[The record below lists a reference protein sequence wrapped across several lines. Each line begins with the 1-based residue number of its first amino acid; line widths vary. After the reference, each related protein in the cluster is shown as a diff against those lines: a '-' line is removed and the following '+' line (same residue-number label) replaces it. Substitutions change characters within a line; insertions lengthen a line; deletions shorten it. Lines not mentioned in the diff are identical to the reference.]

1 MSVHHRVQR
10 LAIPSRTENPEVY
23 PASLAQRRLWFLN
36 QLQAPTA
43 AYNVHV
49 GLWLYGPL
57 NVEALQD
64 SLQEIVNR
72 HDTLR
77 TSFALERSGLVQ
89 RVIHTYRVSLPM
101 TDFANVAE
109 PYPPAY
115 EFAKREVGTPFDLDK
130 GPLFRAHL
138 LRIAPEE
145 HVFFCTM
152 HHTITDAWSMQ
163 VFTRELADL
172 YEVLSDGKTPALP
185 ELTIQ
190 YGDYSEWQG
199 HLLETEVAHKQLLY
213 WKDAL
218 EGAPE
223 VLELPQDNP
232 RPAEQTLQGASHD
245 FAVPSEIIARV
256 ASLAKEH
263 RVTPFMFL
271 LAVFKVLLYRLS
283 GEPDVLVGVPVAGR
297 NLVETEVLI
306 GFFVETLVL
315 RDDLS
320 GNPRFVDLLARV
332 RETTLAALAN
342 PDIPFERV
350 VEELQ
355 PERNLSCNP
364 IFQIMFSVIKSAI
377 RSHDFGNVVAYPYVV
392 DGSTSIL
399 DLCATFI
406 EDSDGKWWLQIDFNT
421 SLFKLERIARMVEH
435 YFELLQRITVDLAV
449 RIDDVS
455 APWLGASQLALI
467 EAKPRRNR
475 QGRLKRRRQSS
486 STTRPEERPPAGDAE
501 QALLVGIWKDVLG
514 VQEIGIRDNF
524 FDVGGHSLLAAHLTA
539 QIQKA
544 TGCSIPV
551 SSIFRAPT
559 IETLAN
565 LLRDHAVSEPDPV
578 IMQLGQGR
586 GGIPLFA
593 VAAPGVDSLGYALLA
608 RHLGD
613 QQSAYKLQSPGPWI
627 WERPL
632 EQAEVRTLAERNIR
646 AMQTVQPHGP
656 YCLGGM
662 CDGVRI
668 AQEMIVQL
676 ESRGEEVALFAILD
690 TWVLEN
696 SQVRMLW
703 SMNYYRE
710 RLRMFRHLPLSQKL
724 ATLQRTFERLVGR
737 NGSGMTRWAQAY
749 WPDESFHPPQFRAPV
764 LLFKRPRQPF
774 YYVRDLEMGWGARST
789 GGVEVCEVRCGHFQI
804 LRQPHVGV
812 IADRLSARLQKIEE
826 QVRGKATTGALP
838 GTQLTVQL
846 EKGRRSEFKGPAL
859 SATLNQGVAKT

>member
-1 MSVHHRVQR
+1 
-10 LAIPSRTENPEVY
+10 LAIPSRTEKFEVY
-23 PASLAQRRLWFLN
+23 PASLSQRRLWFLN

-57 NVEALQD
+57 NVEAFED

-72 HDTLR
+72 HETLR
-77 TSFALERSGLVQ
+77 TSFALERGELLQ
-89 RVIHTYRVSLPM
+89 RVIQDYRVSLPM
-101 TDFANVAE
+101 TDFADVAE

-115 EFAKREVGTPFDLDK
+115 EFAKREVATPFDLDK
-130 GPLFRAHL
+130 GPLFRSHI

-172 YEVLSDGKTPALP
+172 YEALSDGKTPALP

-218 EGAPE
+218 EGAPT

-245 FAVPSEIIARV
+245 FAVPGEIIARV
-256 ASLAKEH
+256 TSLAKQH
-263 RVTPFMFL
+263 KVTPFMFL
-271 LAVFKVLLYRLS
+271 LAVFKVLLYRYS

-297 NLVETEVLI
+297 TLVETEALI

-332 RETTLAALAN
+332 RETTLGALAN
-342 PDIPFERV
+342 PDIPFEKI
-350 VEELQ
+350 VEELR
-355 PERNLSCNP
+355 PERNLNCNP
-364 IFQIMFSVIKSAI
+364 VFQIMFSVIKSAI
-377 RSHDFGNVVAYPYVV
+377 RSHHFGNMVAYPYVV
-392 DGSTSIL
+392 NGSTSIL

-421 SLFKLERIARMVEH
+421 SLFKLERIARMVDD
-435 YFELLQRITVDLAV
+435 YLELLQRITMDLEV
-449 RIDDVS
+449 RIDS
-455 APWLGASQLALI
+455 LPLLGASQPTLT
-467 EAKPRRNR
+467 EAKPRRNGR
-475 QGRLKRRRQSS
+475 GRLKRRGQIGLPD
-486 STTRPEERPPAGDAE
+486 RPEEPPPAADVE

-514 VQEIGIRDNF
+514 LQKIGIHENF
-524 FDVGGHSLLAAHLTA
+524 FDVGGHSLLAVHLTA
-539 QIQKA
+539 QIQNA
-544 TGCSIPV
+544 TGRTIPV

-565 LLRDHAVSEPDPV
+565 LLRDHAVAEADPV
-578 IMQLGQGR
+578 IMQLGQG
-586 GGIPLFA
+586 GSGIPFFA

-608 RHLGD
+608 RHLGS
-613 QQSAYKLQSPGPWI
+613 QRSTYKLQSPGPGI
-627 WERPL
+627 WGRPFEREEL
-632 EQAEVRTLAERNIR
+632 HTLAEQYVGAIR
-646 AMQTVQPHGP
+646 TVQPHGP

-668 AQEMIVQL
+668 AQAMIVQL
-676 ESRGEEVALFAILD
+676 ESLGEEVALFAILD

-703 SMNYYRE
+703 AVDYYRE
-710 RLRMFRHLPLSQKL
+710 RLRMFAHLPLRQKL
-724 ATLQRTFERLVGR
+724 STLQRVFKRLAGHK
-737 NGSGMTRWAQAY
+737 GSDKTGWAQAY
-749 WPDESFHPPQFRAPV
+749 WPDESFRPPQFRAPV
-764 LLFKRPRQPF
+764 ILFKRPRQPF
-774 YYVRDLEMGWGARST
+774 YYVRDPEMGWGARST
-789 GGVEVCEVRCGHFQI
+789 SGVEICEVRCGHFEI

-812 IADRLSARLQKIEE
+812 VAQRISERLHEIEE
-826 QVRGKATTGALP
+826 QSKAKATTLAVP
-838 GTQLTVQL
+838 GTQLTCDWKNAL
-846 EKGRRSEFKGPAL
+846 APSSPAL
-859 SATLNQGVAKT
+859 F

>member
-1 MSVHHRVQR
+1 MSGHPRVPP
-10 LAIPSRTENPEVY
+10 LAIPSRTAKFEVY
-23 PASLAQRRLWFLN
+23 PASLGQRRLWFLN

-57 NVEALQD
+57 NVEALQE

-72 HDTLR
+72 HETLR
-77 TSFALERSGLVQ
+77 TSFALERGELIQ
-89 RVIHTYRVSLPM
+89 RVIHAYRVSLPM

-115 EFAKREVGTPFDLDK
+115 EFAKREVETAFDLDK
-130 GPLFRAHL
+130 GPLFRSHI

-145 HVFFCTM
+145 HVFLCTM

-163 VFTRELADL
+163 VLTRELADL
-172 YEVLSDGKTPALP
+172 YEALSDGRTPALP

-190 YGDYSEWQG
+190 YGDFSEWQRD
-199 HLLETEVAHKQLLY
+199 LLETEIAQKQLLY

-218 EGAPE
+218 EGAPAI
-223 VLELPQDNP
+223 LELPQDNP
-232 RPAEQTLQGASHD
+232 RPPEQTLQGASHT
-245 FAVPSEIIARV
+245 FAVPSEIIARIV
-256 ASLAKEH
+256 SLAKQH
-263 RVTPFMFL
+263 KVTPFMFL
-271 LAVFKVLLYRLS
+271 LAVFKVLLYRRS

-297 NLVETEVLI
+297 TLVETEALI

-332 RETTLAALAN
+332 RETTLGALAN
-342 PDIPFERV
+342 PDIPFEKV
-350 VEELQ
+350 VEELR

-364 IFQIMFSVIKSAI
+364 VFQIMFSVIKSAI
-377 RSHDFGNVVAYPYVV
+377 RSHDFGNVVAFPYVV
-392 DGSTSIL
+392 NSSTSIL

-421 SLFKLERIARMVEH
+421 SLFKLERIARMVED
-435 YFELLQRITVDLAV
+435 YIELLQRITADLEV
-449 RIDDVS
+449 RIDTVS
-455 APWLGASQLALI
+455 LSGASQPALT
-467 EAKPRRNR
+467 EAKPRRNG
-475 QGRLKRRRQSS
+475 QGRLKRRRQTGSPA
-486 STTRPEERPPAGDAE
+486 RPEEHPPAADAE
-501 QALLVGIWKDVLG
+501 QALLIGIWKDVLG
-514 VQEIGIRDNF
+514 VQEIGIHDNF

-539 QIQKA
+539 EIQNA
-544 TGCSIPV
+544 TGRAIPV

-565 LLRDHAVSEPDPV
+565 LLRDHAVSEPDPI
-578 IMQLGQGR
+578 IMQLGQGG
-586 GGIPLFA
+586 GGIPFFA

-613 QQSAYKLQSPGPWI
+613 QQSTYKLQSPGPGI

-632 EQAEVRTLAERNIR
+632 EHTEVRALAEQYIR
-646 AMQTVQPHGP
+646 ALQTAQPHGP

-662 CDGVRI
+662 CDGVRV

-676 ESRGEEVALFAILD
+676 ESLGEEVALFAILD

-703 SMNYYRE
+703 AIDYYVE
-710 RLRMFRHLPLSQKL
+710 RLRMFRYWPLSQKL
-724 ATLQRTFERLVGR
+724 ATLQRTFKRLVGR
-737 NGSGMTRWAQAY
+737 NGSGKTGWAQAY
-749 WPDESFHPPQFRAPV
+749 WPDASFHPPRFRASV

-774 YYVRDLEMGWGARST
+774 YYVRDPEMGWGARST
-789 GGVEVCEVRCGHFQI
+789 GGVEICEVRCGHFQF

-812 IADRLSARLQKIEE
+812 IAERLSARLHKIEE
-826 QVRGKATTGALP
+826 QFRGTATTGALP

-846 EKGRRSEFKGPAL
+846 LRSEFTG
-859 SATLNQGVAKT
+859 ATLNEGVAKT

>member
-1 MSVHHRVQR
+1 
-10 LAIPSRTENPEVY
+10 
-23 PASLAQRRLWFLN
+23 
-36 QLQAPTA
+36 
-43 AYNVHV
+43 
-49 GLWLYGPL
+49 
-57 NVEALQD
+57 
-64 SLQEIVNR
+64 
-72 HDTLR
+72 
-77 TSFALERSGLVQ
+77 
-89 RVIHTYRVSLPM
+89 
-101 TDFANVAE
+101 
-109 PYPPAY
+109 
-115 EFAKREVGTPFDLDK
+115 
-130 GPLFRAHL
+130 
-138 LRIAPEE
+138 
-145 HVFFCTM
+145 M

-163 VFTRELADL
+163 LFTRELADL
-172 YEVLSDGKTPALP
+172 YEALSDGKTPALP

-199 HLLETEVAHKQLLY
+199 HLLETEIAHKQLLY
-213 WKDAL
+213 WKEAL
-218 EGAPE
+218 EGAPA
-223 VLELPQDNP
+223 VLELSQDNP

-256 ASLAKEH
+256 ASLAKQH
-263 RVTPFMFL
+263 KVTPFMFL
-271 LAVFKVLLYRLS
+271 LAVFKVLLYRYS

-297 NLVETEVLI
+297 TLVETEALI

-332 RETTLAALAN
+332 RETTLSALAN
-342 PDIPFERV
+342 PDIPFEKV

-364 IFQIMFSVIKSAI
+364 VFQIMFSVIKSAI

-392 DGSTSIL
+392 NSSTSIL

-421 SLFKLERIARMVEH
+421 SLFKLERIARMVED
-435 YFELLQRITVDLAV
+435 YIELLQGITVDLAV
-449 RIDDVS
+449 RIDNVS
-455 APWLGASQLALI
+455 VSVGIPSLGALQLALTK
-467 EAKPRRNR
+467 AKRPRNS
-475 QGRLKRRRQSS
+475 QDRLKRRRQTSS
-486 STTRPEERPPAGDAE
+486 PARREEHPPTADAE

-514 VQEIGIRDNF
+514 VQEIGIHDNF

-539 QIQKA
+539 QIQNA
-544 TGCSIPV
+544 TGRTIPV

-559 IETLAN
+559 IATLAN

-578 IMQLGQGR
+578 IMQLGQG
-586 GGIPLFA
+586 GGEIPFFA
-593 VAAPGVDSLGYALLA
+593 VAAPGADSLGYALLA

-613 QQSAYKLQSPGPWI
+613 QQTTYKLQGPGPGI

-632 EQAEVRTLAERNIR
+632 EQAEVRTLAEQYIR

-656 YCLGGM
+656 YCVGGM

-676 ESRGEEVALFAILD
+676 ESLGEEVALFAILD

-696 SQVRMLW
+696 SQVQILW
-703 SMNYYRE
+703 AIDYYLE
-710 RLRMFRHLPLSQKL
+710 RLRAFAYFPLSQKIS
-724 ATLQRTFERLVGR
+724 TLQRTFKRLVGG
-737 NGSGMTRWAQAY
+737 NGSGKTEWDQAY
-749 WPDESFHPPQFRAPV
+749 WPDESFHPPQFRASV

-774 YYVRDLEMGWGARST
+774 YYVRDPEMGWGMRST
-789 GGVEVCEVRCGHFQI
+789 GGVEICEVRCRHFHI

-812 IADRLSARLQKIEE
+812 IAERLSARLHKIEE
-826 QVRGKATTGALP
+826 QFRGKATTVGLP

-846 EKGRRSEFKGPAL
+846 EERRRSEFTGPI
-859 SATLNQGVAKT
+859 LNEGVAKT

>member
-1 MSVHHRVQR
+1 V
-10 LAIPSRTENPEVY
+10 EVY

-72 HDTLR
+72 HETLR
-77 TSFALERSGLVQ
+77 TSFALECGELVQ
-89 RVIHTYRVSLPM
+89 RVIQDCRVSLPM
-101 TDFANVAE
+101 TDFADVAE

-115 EFAKREVGTPFDLDK
+115 EFAKREVATPFDLDK
-130 GPLFRAHL
+130 GPLFRSHI

-145 HVFFCTM
+145 HVFVCTM

-172 YEVLSDGKTPALP
+172 YEALSVGKTPALP

-190 YGDYSEWQG
+190 YGDYSEWQA
-199 HLLETEVAHKQLLY
+199 HLLETEIAQKQLLY
-213 WKDAL
+213 WKVAL
-218 EGAPE
+218 EGAPT

-245 FAVPSEIIARV
+245 FAVPSEIVARV
-256 ASLAKEH
+256 ASLAKQH
-263 RVTPFMFL
+263 KVTPFMFL
-271 LAVFKVLLYRLS
+271 LTAFKVLLYRYS

-297 NLVETEVLI
+297 TLVETEALI

-332 RETTLAALAN
+332 RETTLGALAN
-342 PDIPFERV
+342 PDIPFEKI
-350 VEELQ
+350 VEELR

-377 RSHDFGNVVAYPYVV
+377 RSHNFGNVVAYPYVV
-392 DGSTSIL
+392 NGSTSIL

-421 SLFKLERIARMVEH
+421 SLFKLERIAQMVED
-435 YFELLQRITVDLAV
+435 YIELLQRITVDLAV
-449 RIDDVS
+449 RIDSVS
-455 APWLGASQLALI
+455 VPLLGASQLAST
-467 EAKPRRNR
+467 EAKPRRNG
-475 QGRLKRRRQSS
+475 QGRLNRRPQTSS
-486 STTRPEERPPAGDAE
+486 PPRPEEHPPAADVE
-501 QALLVGIWKDVLG
+501 QALLIEIWKDLLG

-539 QIQKA
+539 QIQNA
-544 TGCSIPV
+544 TGRTIPV

-578 IMQLGQGR
+578 IMQLGEGG
-586 GGIPLFA
+586 GGIPFFA
-593 VAAPGVDSLGYALLA
+593 VAAPGADSLGYALLA
-608 RHLGD
+608 RHLRD
-613 QQSAYKLQSPGPWI
+613 QHSTYKLQSPGPGI

-632 EQAEVRTLAERNIR
+632 EHAEVRNLAEQYVG
-646 AMQTVQPHGP
+646 ALQTAQPHGP

-676 ESRGEEVALFAILD
+676 ESLGEEVALFVILD

-703 SMNYYRE
+703 AIDYYLE
-710 RLRMFRHLPLSQKL
+710 RLRAFAYFPLSQKL
-724 ATLQRTFERLVGR
+724 STLQRTLKRLVGG
-737 NGSGMTRWAQAY
+737 NGSGKTGWAQAY
-749 WPDESFHPPQFRAPV
+749 WPDESFHLPQFRAPV

-774 YYVRDLEMGWGARST
+774 YYVRDSEMGWGARST
-789 GGVEVCEVRCGHFQI
+789 GGVEICEVRCGHFQL

-812 IADRLSARLQKIEE
+812 IARRLSGRLHKIEE
-826 QVRGKATTGALP
+826 QLRGKATNVALA

-846 EKGRRSEFKGPAL
+846 EKGLRSEFTGPI
-859 SATLNQGVAKT
+859 LNEGVAKT

>member
-1 MSVHHRVQR
+1 
-10 LAIPSRTENPEVY
+10 LAFPSRTENLEVY

-72 HDTLR
+72 HETLR
-77 TSFALERSGLVQ
+77 TSFALQPGELVQ

-101 TDFANVAE
+101 TDFAHLAE
-109 PYPPAY
+109 PYPPVY
-115 EFAKREVGTPFDLDK
+115 EFAKREVATPFDLDK
-130 GPLFRAHL
+130 GPLFRAHI

-172 YEVLSDGKTPALP
+172 YEALSDGKTPALP
-185 ELTIQ
+185 ELAIQ
-190 YGDYSEWQG
+190 YGDYAEWQG
-199 HLLETEVAHKQLLY
+199 HLLETEIAQKQLLY
-213 WKDAL
+213 WKDTL
-218 EGAPE
+218 EGAPS

-245 FAVPSEIIARV
+245 FAMPSEIIAKV
-256 ASLAKEH
+256 ASLAKRH
-263 RVTPFMFL
+263 SVTPFMFL
-271 LAVFKVLLYRLS
+271 LAAFKVLLYRYS

-297 NLVETEVLI
+297 TLVETEALI

-332 RETTLAALAN
+332 RETTLGALAN
-342 PDIPFERV
+342 PDIPFEKI
-350 VEELQ
+350 VEELR

-364 IFQIMFSVIKSAI
+364 VFQVMFSVIKSAI
-377 RSHDFGNVVAYPYVV
+377 RSHHFGNVVAYPYVV
-392 DGSTSIL
+392 NGSTAIL

-421 SLFKLERIARMVEH
+421 SLFKLERIARMVED
-435 YFELLQRITVDLAV
+435 YIELLRRITVDLAV
-449 RIDDVS
+449 RIDNVS
-455 APWLGASQLALI
+455 VPLLGAPQLALT
-467 EAKPRRNR
+467 EAKPRRNS
-475 QGRLKRRRQSS
+475 QGRLRRGRQTSS
-486 STTRPEERPPAGDAE
+486 PPRREEHPPTADVE
-501 QALLVGIWKDVLG
+501 QALLAGIWKDVLG
-514 VQEIGIRDNF
+514 VQEIGIHDNF
-524 FDVGGHSLLAAHLTA
+524 FDFGGHSLLAAHLTA
-539 QIQKA
+539 QIQNA
-544 TGCSIPV
+544 TGRTIPV

-559 IETLAN
+559 IEALAK

-578 IMQLGQGR
+578 IMQLGQSG
-586 GGIPLFA
+586 GGIPFFA

-613 QQSAYKLQSPGPWI
+613 QHSTYKLQGPGPWI

-632 EQAEVRTLAERNIR
+632 KQVEVRTLAEQYIR
-646 AMQTVQPHGP
+646 AIQTVQPHGP

-676 ESRGEEVALFAILD
+676 ESLGEEVALFAILD

-703 SMNYYRE
+703 AINYYRE
-710 RLRMFRHLPLSQKL
+710 RLRMFTHLPLRQKL
-724 ATLQRTFERLVGR
+724 STLQRAFKRLVGR
-737 NGSGMTRWAQAY
+737 NGSGMTGWAQAY
-749 WPDESFHPPQFRAPV
+749 WPNENFHPPQFRASV

-774 YYVRDLEMGWGARST
+774 YYVRDPEMGWGARCT
-789 GGVEVCEVRCGHFQI
+789 GGVEICEVRCGHFQI

-812 IADRLSARLQKIEE
+812 IAERLSARLHRIEE
-826 QVRGKATTGALP
+826 QFRGKATAVALP

-846 EKGRRSEFKGPAL
+846 EKGLRSEFTGP
-859 SATLNQGVAKT
+859 TLNEGVAKT